1 METESG
7 NKQSVGHVEDASI
20 KGFLD
25 EIQEPIDPV
34 EEKRLVRKIDWII
47 LPSLSVCYI
56 FFYVRGPHCS
66 PSEEMFE
73 Y

>member
-7 NKQSVGHVEDASI
+7 NKQSVDHVEDTSP
-20 KGFLD
+20 KEFLD
-25 EIQEPIDPV
+25 EIQEPIDPA

-56 FFYVRGPHCS
+56 FFYVRRPHCS
-66 PSEEMFE
+66 PSKEMFG
-73 Y
+73 